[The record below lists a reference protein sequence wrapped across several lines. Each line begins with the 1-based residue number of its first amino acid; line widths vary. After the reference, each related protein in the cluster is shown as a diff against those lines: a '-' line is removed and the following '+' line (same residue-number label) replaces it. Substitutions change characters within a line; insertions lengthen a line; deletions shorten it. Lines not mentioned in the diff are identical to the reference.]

1 MIRPRNSFFIE
12 DPESLE
18 IRLTVPINFLF
29 YYYIGLI
36 LTKTAKDEQVQE
48 LIRFLSWPFMN
59 EISYLRLVATKTLLL
74 IMRVRR
80 I

>member
-1 MIRPRNSFFIE
+1 MIRRRNSFFIE
-12 DPESLE
+12 SFEIRLTVPIKRLFYYY

-48 LIRFLSWPFMN
+48 LIRFFVLAIH
-59 EISYLRLVATKTLLL
+59 E
-74 IMRVRR
+74 
-80 I
+80 

>member
-1 MIRPRNSFFIE
+1 MIRRRNSFFIE
-12 DPESLE
+12 SFE

-48 LIRFLSWPFMN
+48 LIRFFVLAIH
-59 EISYLRLVATKTLLL
+59 E
-74 IMRVRR
+74 
-80 I
+80 